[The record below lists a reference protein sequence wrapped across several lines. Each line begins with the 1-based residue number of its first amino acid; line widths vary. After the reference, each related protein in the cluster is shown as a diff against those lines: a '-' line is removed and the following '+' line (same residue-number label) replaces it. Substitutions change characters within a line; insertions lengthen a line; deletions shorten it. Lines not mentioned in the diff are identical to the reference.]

1 VASDLRLRDSG
12 DQENRSLCKGLPSN
26 FTRQYCVYILYVE
39 FHETVEN
46 AILREKQIKKWKWR
60 RA

>member
-1 VASDLRLRDSG
+1 
-12 DQENRSLCKGLPSN
+12 LCKGLPSN

>member
-1 VASDLRLRDSG
+1 
-12 DQENRSLCKGLPSN
+12 
-26 FTRQYCVYILYVE
+26 VYILYVE